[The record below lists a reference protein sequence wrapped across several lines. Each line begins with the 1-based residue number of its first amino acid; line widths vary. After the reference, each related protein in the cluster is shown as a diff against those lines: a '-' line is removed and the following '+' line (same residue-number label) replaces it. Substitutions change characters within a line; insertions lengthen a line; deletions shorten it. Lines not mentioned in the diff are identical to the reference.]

1 MDWSEI
7 ELSSILFHSSTCR
20 LRWIHLHPNKPIWF
34 FLGESTWLL
43 PATRR
48 ITNQSNSRACK
59 IIPDSLVQRR
69 KSQTKRPRP
78 TNSCVYNYWLCL
90 TPAAMSHTADT
101 DRTIRRRSIGSRGS
115 TTRTECRKFF
125 LCAHGREE
133 PKWSE
138 RWWTRSDHDPERA
151 HACVYSFYPWSAAGT
166 AFSVGLDHVHLH
178 YITPAGSSSSSE
190 QWFWCSVLRAGT
202 KELGPIVFTQMH
214 QHPQQHCLWQW

>member
-1 MDWSEI
+1 
-7 ELSSILFHSSTCR
+7 
-20 LRWIHLHPNKPIWF
+20 
-34 FLGESTWLL
+34 
-43 PATRR
+43 
-48 ITNQSNSRACK
+48 
-59 IIPDSLVQRR
+59 
-69 KSQTKRPRP
+69 
-78 TNSCVYNYWLCL
+78 
-90 TPAAMSHTADT
+90 MSHTADT

-178 YITPAGSSSSSE
+178 YITPAGSSSE
-190 QWFWCSVLRAGT
+190 QWFWCSVLLAGT

-214 QHPQQHCLWQW
+214 QHPQQHCLWQWERARSARGIRFPITLSSVTACQTGRARKGYLHWVRP